1 MEKIS
6 QCYEWLEDLFNDFI
20 KGVKNLIKWF
30 PIVWRDRDWDD
41 HYIFEILK
49 FKITNQADYISKK
62 DRHTLAQRDAQIMRT
77 CVRLMERVQSEYYNT
92 EYQDYVESKF
102 DAVPSKDRPGSYE
115 MNVTIVKEN
124 FGDYISK
131 YPTAYRKVMLT
142 DKEPLFPIRNS
153 ETLAMNIAYFNHNR
167 ARRILFTLLERNIER
182 WWD

>member
-41 HYIFEILK
+41 YYIFEILK

-102 DAVPSKDRPGSYE
+102 EMVPCKDRPGSYE
-115 MNVTIVKEN
+115 MESVILKEN
-124 FGDYISK
+124 FSDYINKYPNAYRRVMRMKDTPFPLRNPETVSMNISK
-131 YPTAYRKVMLT
+131 Y
-142 DKEPLFPIRNS
+142 
-153 ETLAMNIAYFNHNR
+153 NHDR
-167 ARRILFTLLERNIER
+167 ARRILFTLMERNIEG